1 MGGAAERMLAG
12 RVREGAVEGGVDLKA
27 GDEQWMHR
35 VMAIARVGRSWR
47 IGCWI
52 PWGTFNNGH
61 SCPAPGS
68 HHAFWVSRPKGHD
81 SSPTVRVDL
90 CVNGTWA
97 KAEEPLGLK
106 HEIAQHDS
114 KRESW
119 YLHTRSA
126 AIRQAL
132 VAVLQN
138 SDQQIPGAAKL
149 C

>member
-1 MGGAAERMLAG
+1 MLAG

-27 GDEQWMHR
+27 GDVQWMHR
-35 VMAIARVGRSWR
+35 VMAIARVGRGWR

-61 SCPAPGS
+61 SCPPRGATTRSACPAQRDTTDLPRYES
-68 HHAFWVSRPKGHD
+68 ICVLM
-81 SSPTVRVDL
+81 VRGL
-90 CVNGTWA
+90 KRG
-97 KAEEPLGLK
+97 EPMGLK

-138 SDQQIPGAAKL
+138 SDQ
-149 C
+149 